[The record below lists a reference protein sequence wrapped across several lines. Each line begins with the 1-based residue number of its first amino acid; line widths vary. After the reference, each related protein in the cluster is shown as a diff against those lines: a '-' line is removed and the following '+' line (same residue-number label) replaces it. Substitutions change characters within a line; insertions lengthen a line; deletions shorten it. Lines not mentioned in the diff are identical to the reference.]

1 MALPFLYS
9 VCQLVLEHLVCLH
22 RQAQGKVT
30 ELASKPAVGESK
42 QPPPATAPLNG
53 PVDEAKAGAVASQA
67 VREQSPAKGG
77 DMCVWIWSSAWW
89 CLPDVLILFCW
100 YA

>member
-9 VCQLVLEHLVCLH
+9 VCQLGFEHLVCLY

-30 ELASKPAVGESK
+30 ELASKPAGGESK
-42 QPPPATAPLNG
+42 QPPPATAPLSSAL
-53 PVDEAKAGAVASQA
+53 VDEAKAGAVASQT

-77 DMCVWIWSSAWW
+77 DMCVCI
-89 CLPDVLILFCW
+89 CLPLW
-100 YA
+100 